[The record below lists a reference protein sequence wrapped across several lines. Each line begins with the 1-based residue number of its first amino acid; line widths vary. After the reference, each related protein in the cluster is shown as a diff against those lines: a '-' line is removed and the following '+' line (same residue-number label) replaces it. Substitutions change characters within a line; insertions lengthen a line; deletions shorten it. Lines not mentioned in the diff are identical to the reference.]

1 MRHIPYECRCVY
13 HMKQHIGGD
22 VVVSHQLEVN
32 VWGAA
37 NNWGEPIKQF
47 DDVCWGWPIEFLS
60 GDLLL
65 RGGVRGELEFI
76 DYTQTGCE
84 LPPIIKG
91 LHSNQIK
98 AIQRIAKN
106 IVVTASFDRYLKVID
121 PISRRCYLKFKV
133 RDPLN
138 AIAYF
143 Y

>member
-1 MRHIPYECRCVY
+1 
-13 HMKQHIGGD
+13 MKQHIGGD
-22 VVVSHQLEVN
+22 VVVNYVNEVK

-37 NNWGEPIKQF
+37 NNWVEIPIKLDIGF
-47 DDVCWGWPIEFLS
+47 GWSIEFLS

-65 RGGVRGELEFI
+65 RVGDEGELEFI
-76 DYTQTGCE
+76 DYTQTGRK
-84 LPPIIKG
+84 LHPIIGG
-91 LHSNQIK
+91 LHSNRIR

-106 IVVTASFDRYLKVID
+106 IVVTTSYDRYLKVID
-121 PISRRCYLKFKV
+121 PISRSCYLKFKA